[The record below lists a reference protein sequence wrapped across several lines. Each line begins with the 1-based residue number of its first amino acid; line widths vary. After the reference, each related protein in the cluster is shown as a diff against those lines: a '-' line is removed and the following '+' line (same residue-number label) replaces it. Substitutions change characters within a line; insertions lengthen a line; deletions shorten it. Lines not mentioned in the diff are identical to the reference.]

1 MKTMIKKKF
10 DTVIF
15 FRSVK
20 EKLAEKMVDMT
31 IEEQQKFLKQV
42 REGEIKIF

>member
-1 MKTMIKKKF
+1 MIKKKF

-20 EKLAEKMVDMT
+20 EKLAEKMANMSF
-31 IEEQQKFLKQV
+31 EEQRDFLRKV
-42 REGEIKIF
+42 REGKIKIV